1 MFDYFLKRKK
11 QELENINKVSI
22 TYLIDSENV
31 PMIDILLN
39 SYDEDSV
46 EALCSLLDV
55 LANNSFYV
63 ETVKMISE
71 NLAANGRE
79 DLLIKILTHISNQ
92 KDNKI
97 TQFIEDDRESQVYID
112 PTDAII

>member
-11 QELENINKVSI
+11 QESENFNKISI
-22 TYLIDSENV
+22 TYLIDNEDV
-31 PMIDILLN
+31 PMIDVLLN

-46 EALCSLLDV
+46 EALCSLLDI
-55 LANNSFYV
+55 LANDSFYV

-79 DLLIKILTHISNQ
+79 DLLIKILTHVSNQ
-92 KDNKI
+92 KDNKV
-97 TQFIEDDRESQVYID
+97 TKFVDNDRESQVYID
-112 PTDAII
+112 PTDAIM